1 MGVDQGHIVTIGTC
15 NLGRCDEWRRATSEW
30 LSAPCDP
37 VERTPQT
44 LTHGEGRG
52 KREADSDGRLGSE

>member
-1 MGVDQGHIVTIGTC
+1 MEEGYLLVAECTLC
-15 NLGRCDEWRRATSEW
+15 A
-30 LSAPCDP
+30 CDP